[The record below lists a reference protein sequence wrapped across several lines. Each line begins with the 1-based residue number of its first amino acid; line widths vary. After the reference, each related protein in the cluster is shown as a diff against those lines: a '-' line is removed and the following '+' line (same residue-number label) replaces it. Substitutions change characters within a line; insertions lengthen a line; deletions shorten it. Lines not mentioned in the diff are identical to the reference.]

1 MRWFFTILILA
12 AGLLAALLTVGH
24 AVTIE
29 QSNELMRSGAKA
41 TGIVTE
47 QLGTKG
53 SNAKHYSYRFRAGDR
68 EVTATRRDIPWEARE
83 IPVGSPIEV
92 RYDPAKPE
100 RSITAPEL
108 EEAGKWG
115 NRLFFPLLAA
125 GLFGWA
131 IARVVRKPKPP
142 T

>member
-1 MRWFFTILILA
+1 MRQRLGLA
-12 AGLLAALLTVGH
+12 AALLTVGH
-24 AVTIE
+24 SLTIE
-29 QSNELMRSGAKA
+29 QSRELMRSGARA
-41 TGIVTE
+41 AGIVTE

-53 SNAKHYSYRFRAGDR
+53 SNAKHFSYRFRAGER
-68 EVTATRRDIPWEARE
+68 EVTATRRDIPWAARE

-92 RYDPAKPE
+92 RYDAAKPE
-100 RSITAPEL
+100 RSVTAPEL
-108 EEAGKWG
+108 EEAEKWG

-131 IARVVRKPKPP
+131 IGRVVRRPKPP